1 MQIFST
7 PLRVIAVLLLITA
20 VCLPPAHAQLTMS
33 DPDWKELDAP
43 SPPKVDHSTLVRLIP
58 FEVSVN
64 SELRWGVD
72 PVSIKITDDGLVR
85 YVVVASSASGV
96 TNAMY
101 EAINCNKAEF
111 KTYARAVSG
120 QAWTAVGNPEWRSLF
135 GKLPSRHALMLARQG
150 ACSGNSAVQNP
161 AEMVKTLKKGPQS
174 TQDH

>member
-7 PLRVIAVLLLITA
+7 PLRVITVLLLITA
-20 VCLPPAHAQLTMS
+20 ACMHPTQAQLTMS

-43 SPPKVDHSTLVRLIP
+43 PPSKVDDSTLKRLIP

-64 SELRWGVD
+64 SEMRWGVD

-85 YVVVASSASGV
+85 YVVVASSARGV

-135 GKLPSRHALMLARQG
+135 GNLPSRHAVMLARQG
-150 ACSGNSAVQNP
+150 ACSGHSAAQSA
-161 AEMVKTLKKGPQS
+161 AEMVNTLKGSPQ
-174 TQDH
+174 